1 MPFKKDVTNWESFED
16 ALARIESDSQK
27 KSNSKKKSGAKKS
40 SAKSTAKKKTGKQ
53 AAPKKQAKKK
63 TAPTPPVQPQSS
75 LFHKKTIAEKTV
87 AHKTRNRASV
97 FCWIGIVICLIL
109 AFFFKFFLLGYS
121 FTVMVL
127 LGIAGILLFYAL
139 IPQLAKTYPLSARRL
154 KRVVTTLLCIGLI
167 VVGITEF
174 FIIRA
179 SLGEPKESCNYVVV
193 LGAKIRETG
202 PSASLWDRIYGA
214 QDYLEDHPDV
224 IAVLSGGQGQDEP
237 MTEAQA
243 MYDEL
248 IKLGIDEDRLWIED
262 RATSTWENLNF
273 SLDLIEEKTGTR
285 PEKIGIIS
293 SEYHLFRASLFAD
306 ACKVESVLIPAQ
318 TSVFTQRI
326 NHFMREVAGVWHYLI
341 LGGQYE

>member
-1 MPFKKDVTNWESFED
+1 M
-16 ALARIESDSQK
+16 
-27 KSNSKKKSGAKKS
+27 AKETETK
-40 SAKSTAKKKTGKQ
+40 KSTAKTKSAPKKSTSKTTKKSTPAKK
-53 AAPKKQAKKK
+53 AAPKKKTTTSKQQAPEKK
-63 TAPTPPVQPQSS
+63 P
-75 LFHKKTIAEKTV
+75 LFRKKTIAEKTV
-87 AHKTRNRASV
+87 AYKTRNRASI

-109 AFFFKFFLLGYS
+109 AFFFKFFMLGYS

-139 IPQLAKTYPLSARRL
+139 IPKLAKTQPYTARRL

-179 SLGEPKESCNYVVV
+179 SLGEPKESCDYVVV
-193 LGAKIRETG
+193 LGAKVRESG
-202 PSASLWDRIYGA
+202 PSASLWDRIHGA
-214 QDYLEDHPDV
+214 RDYLEDHPDV
-224 IAVLSGGQGQDEP
+224 IAVLSGGQGADEP
-237 MTEAQA
+237 MTEARA

-248 IKLGIDEDRLWIED
+248 IQLGIDENRLWIED
-262 RATSTWENLNF
+262 QATSTWENLNF

-285 PEKIGIIS
+285 PEKLGIVS

-306 ACKVESVLIPAQ
+306 ACGVDSVLIPAQ